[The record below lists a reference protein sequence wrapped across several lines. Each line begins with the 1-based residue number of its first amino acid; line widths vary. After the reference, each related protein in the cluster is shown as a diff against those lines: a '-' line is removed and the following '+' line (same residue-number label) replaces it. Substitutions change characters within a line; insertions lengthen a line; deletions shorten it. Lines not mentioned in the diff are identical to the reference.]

1 MTMND
6 SLIDQMFESALGIS
20 KPNEQQTVQQT
31 EQQTVQQTEQQTVQQ
46 TEQQTVQQTVQ
57 QTEQQ
62 TEQQTVVNKEP
73 IKGEDVKEKSVEKLK
88 DKKGEVSFLERNFPK
103 EENFKTL
110 EEENK
115 RLKEDYNKLRN
126 SMLGFEEGINP
137 DYLRLHKIEK
147 DNPKLASVYKRLL
160 LGNLT
165 SKEYIMMSMVMND
178 PDLAEDKEM
187 LNMLLEEKYPGLFDE
202 YSEPESKEYKKSMK
216 LFEYD
221 AKKAEQM
228 LRQEFEKIEVPKFK
242 DNDVKDKTN
251 KVFETWRDFDF
262 SNKDLTTVN
271 VSLSGDKE
279 GETVPFMDIEI
290 PEKERD
296 RYLKAAL
303 VYMIE
308 RGIENGKDSGDM
320 LKKLVTGMWIG
331 ENLNT
336 YNRLVIEQRMR
347 MSDRE
352 WRKFIHNPKEQ
363 KTNISTS
370 EKDLIETMFDEI
382 G

>member
-1 MTMND
+1 MND

-20 KPNEQQTVQQT
+20 KPNE
-31 EQQTVQQTEQQTVQQ
+31 
-46 TEQQTVQQTVQ
+46 QQTVQ

-165 SKEYIMMSMVMND
+165 SKEYLMMSMVMND

-228 LRQEFEKIEVPKFK
+228 LRQEFEKIEVRKFK

-336 YNRLVIEQRMR
+336 YNRLIIEQRMR

-382 G
+382 M